1 VHNNQQ
7 EEVSGPCTGK
17 ALLWLMDGYMLLTT
31 AGISPSMGCQEHRER
46 IFMFSLQAKHKSR
59 EVRRNEEETRDW
71 EVRFPWDK
79 VLPARVDALIQ

>member
-1 VHNNQQ
+1 
-7 EEVSGPCTGK
+7 
-17 ALLWLMDGYMLLTT
+17 
-31 AGISPSMGCQEHRER
+31 
-46 IFMFSLQAKHKSR
+46 MFSLQAKHKSR